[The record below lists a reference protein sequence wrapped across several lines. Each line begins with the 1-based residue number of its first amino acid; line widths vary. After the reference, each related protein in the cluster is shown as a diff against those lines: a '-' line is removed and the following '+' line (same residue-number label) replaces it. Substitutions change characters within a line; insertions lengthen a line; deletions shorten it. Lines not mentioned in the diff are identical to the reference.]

1 METDYPNQ
9 PDPAPKL
16 KSSGLPDGV
25 EQKEPGIVF
34 LGDDHSLMPQETPLA
49 NNTLAEHPV
58 EIDSGTSEQEIGDN
72 ADAAEWYS
80 LDPQYIGFTRMAG
93 LITTAVLGVLG
104 IIGVVAL
111 WLFMSDAI
119 WWKLGLGLYAVVISG
134 LFTMALVWPKIE
146 YRHYFWRLDDKGLE
160 IKRGV
165 LWRHR
170 ISVPTARLQH
180 ADISQGPVQR
190 MFGLSKLTVYTA
202 GTSNASVELDGL
214 SHDTAAWVRD
224 QLILRREELDV
235 V

>member
-1 METDYPNQ
+1 METDYPKQ
-9 PDPAPKL
+9 PDP
-16 KSSGLPDGV
+16 SSTTESSELRDRVG
-25 EQKEPGIVF
+25 QKEPSIVF
-34 LGDDHSLMPQETPLA
+34 LGDDHSLMPQETTLG

-58 EIDSGTSEQEIGDN
+58 EINSGTLEHRLGDN
-72 ADAAEWYS
+72 AESAEWYS
-80 LDPQYIGFTRMAG
+80 LDPQFVGFTRMVG
-93 LITTAVLGVLG
+93 LITTAVLGILG
-104 IIGVVAL
+104 LIGVVAL
-111 WLFMSDAI
+111 WLFVSEQI
-119 WWKLGLGLYAVVISG
+119 WWMLGLGLYAVVICG
-134 LFTMALVWPKIE
+134 LLVMALVWPKIE

-214 SHDTAAWVRD
+214 SHDTSAWVRD